1 MRDVAPVPTDPLPDR
16 CTTPEGLG
24 IAVYDFGG
32 HGPDLLLVHA
42 TGFCAAPFGPLA
54 RSLGR
59 RFRCWGL
66 DLRGHG
72 RSDRPPDGDFA
83 WSGFAT
89 DVLTV
94 VDQLGLD
101 RPFGFGH
108 SCGGAA
114 VLLAEERR
122 PGVFRS
128 LYCFEPVVMP
138 GAAPARMAD
147 RNPLAEGARRRRPSF
162 PSAEVALA
170 NYSSKPPFADLDPE
184 ALEQYV
190 DAGFEVVPRED
201 GGDGR
206 AVQLRCRREDEADIF
221 TAALHHQAFEHLHE
235 ISCPVT
241 LCCGA
246 DTDAF
251 GVPLIEAVAA
261 EMTHSRTE
269 ILPGMG
275 HFGPLQVPGAV
286 AASVIRTLDPGAGPE
301 GNGATAGGDVRGHV
315 HGTTSS

>member
-1 MRDVAPVPTDPLPDR
+1 MPDR

-32 HGPDLLLVHA
+32 IGPDLLLVHA
-42 TGFCAAPFGPLA
+42 TGFCAAPFVPLA

-94 VDQLGLD
+94 IDQLGLD

-114 VLLAEERR
+114 VLLAEESR
-122 PGVFRS
+122 PGAFRS
-128 LYCFEPVVMP
+128 LYCFEPVVM
-138 GAAPARMAD
+138 AAAARARMAN
-147 RNPLAEGARRRRPSF
+147 RNPLAEGSRRRRPTF
-162 PSAEVALA
+162 PSAGAALA

-184 ALEQYV
+184 ALERYV
-190 DAGFEVVPRED
+190 DAGFEVVPGED

-206 AVQLRCRREDEADIF
+206 AVRLRCRREDEADIF
-221 TAALHHQAFEHLHE
+221 TAAMFHHAFEHLDE
-235 ISCPVT
+235 VSCPVT
-241 LCCGA
+241 LCCGE

-251 GVPLIEAVAA
+251 GVPFIEAVAA
-261 EMTHSRTE
+261 EVSHSRTE
-269 ILPGMG
+269 VLPGTG

-286 AASVIRTLDPGAGPE
+286 AASVIRALDPDAGAEGDGP
-301 GNGATAGGDVRGHV
+301 TAGGDVREPLD
-315 HGTTSS
+315 GTPSS